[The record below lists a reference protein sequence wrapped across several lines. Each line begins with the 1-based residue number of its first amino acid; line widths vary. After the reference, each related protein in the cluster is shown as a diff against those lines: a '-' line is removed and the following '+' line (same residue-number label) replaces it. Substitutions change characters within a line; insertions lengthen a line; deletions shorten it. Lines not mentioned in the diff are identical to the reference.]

1 MQPSYSN
8 PPVSNS
14 NSFAQASALSG
25 FKFSTIGN
33 NPSLLERMGDGP
45 RASLRPPSS
54 DQNPSQVHNSASA
67 SHIPFRPTSPLPLRV
82 APVYRGS
89 SVKPI
94 LAQDLNGPAPASTS
108 FSPFEPLDDLKI
120 HSQPLDQKRTSVFP
134 DLQYPNATPGIDS
147 PLRESFIRPSRSVPH
162 KRDASHQP
170 QPPIGQNLSP
180 IPVSNLPGIESGVP
194 GEVTGSPAPSLPSA
208 SSQHSSTTPST
219 EPEHVR
225 RPVEHLFKLASV
237 REEHL
242 SRRRETFDLRSGEL
256 STFGAEAL
264 QAVQDLQDRTETLK
278 QQAEDMRAQA
288 EQTLQE
294 ATKMRDMA
302 DQLIASAGTLGVDLL
317 GAQVSRAVGR
327 SEQLTRFVQKGFDWL
342 SNLRSREQEK
352 IAVVQ
357 AEIAEQDLAD
367 LQRRQQELQQ
377 QLERRKIEEQENMEA
392 AKREEQE
399 REAARKNAEEE
410 RETARMRAY
419 DIRRAEVMAEKRR
432 ATEAQAQSIQA
443 EREKRVAD
451 ASGSGLRPPTRSSDT
466 PLGTTP
472 TPSSEVVHSIRV
484 SADVPSSQVTVPALP
499 RSPVIRTSGPP
510 EITSPSSHSQ
520 PQPHK
525 VKTVPAPVSF
535 VPAQTEAGRAV
546 NTDSPLSSTILA
558 SELHPRNV
566 VEASRHSHLNQ
577 VTRDAQDE
585 MQPQNPRQAAP
596 PKEVHHVQVKREPS
610 VGVLPRS
617 YPQLSPNME
626 HTDQSQHHQPVAV
639 LRTPSQGLDIDQHI
653 TAPSTSE
660 PRATPP
666 HVVQT
671 DGYLRRTDPPGSVP
685 YQDEPRIVQ
694 DSHHDQVAPS
704 TDRRALIRQDSASSE
719 LSAQNWNYRDRRS
732 PSRLSSREG
741 RSRSRSPPHWRKR
754 TRSRTPPRFET
765 RQNVDHWGL
774 DRPRV
779 RPRIDEDRDRSWRYN
794 GYDRRRRGDSPRR
807 YLAPPPRRGYN
818 SYRPSHSPPPSPRRL
833 RTERSPPRRSYPDR
847 SLGAEHVPQRFFNTD
862 VRERRTDEYR
872 ADVNAHHNEP
882 AAKAYRS
889 VEKEEQQTWQQQ
901 TYQRR
906 TPSPSERDP
915 TLTPPPRQGE
925 ADIGLLDRINM
936 NEADNRGPGRGR
948 VVARGG
954 PNPRRGTRGVPS
966 GGRGRSGALALL
978 SRMSET
984 ATRSTRT
991 APALS
996 LSDRMQQD

>member
-1 MQPSYSN
+1 MQSSYSN
-8 PPVSNS
+8 PPLSNS
-14 NSFAQASALSG
+14 NAFTQASGLSG

-33 NPSLLERMGDGP
+33 NPSLLDRMGDGS
-45 RASLRPPSS
+45 RASFRPPSS

-89 SVKPI
+89 SVKPTVI
-94 LAQDLNGPAPASTS
+94 QDLHGPAPASTS

-120 HSQPLDQKRTSVFP
+120 YPQPLDQNRTSVFP
-134 DLQYPNATPGIDS
+134 DLQYPNATPDINS
-147 PLRESFIRPSRSVPH
+147 PLRESSILPSWPVPY

-170 QPPIGQNLSP
+170 QPPIRQNLPP
-180 IPVSNLPGIESGVP
+180 ISVSNPPGVESGVAA
-194 GEVTGSPAPSLPSA
+194 ETTGSPVLSLPST
-208 SSQHSSTTPST
+208 SSQHSSATPPT

-225 RPVEHLFKLASV
+225 RPVEHLFKIASV

-242 SRRRETFDLRSGEL
+242 AKRRETFDLRSGEL

-278 QQAEDMRAQA
+278 QQAEEMRAQA

-342 SNLRSREQEK
+342 VTLRSREQEK

-377 QLERRKIEEQENMEA
+377 QLERRKIEEQEKMEV

-399 REAARKNAEEE
+399 REAARKKAEEE
-410 RETARMRAY
+410 REAARMRAY
-419 DIRRAEVMAEKRR
+419 DVRRAEVMAKKRR

-443 EREKRVAD
+443 ERERRIAD

-466 PLGTTP
+466 LLSTTP
-472 TPSSEVVHSIRV
+472 APSSEVVHSIRA
-484 SADVPSSQVTVPALP
+484 SADVPSSQVTVPALS
-499 RSPVIRTSGPP
+499 RSPVNRTGGSP

-520 PQPHK
+520 PLPNK
-525 VKTVPAPVSF
+525 VKTAPAPVSF

-566 VEASRHSHLNQ
+566 VEASRHSHLNR
-577 VTRDAQDE
+577 VTRDAQEE
-585 MQPQNPRQAAP
+585 MQRQDPRLAAP
-596 PKEVHHVQVKREPS
+596 PLELHHVQVKREPS

-617 YPQLSPNME
+617 HPQPSPDLE
-626 HTDQSQHHQPVAV
+626 HTDQSHRQPVAV
-639 LRTPSQGLDIDQHI
+639 LRTSSQGLDIDQS
-653 TAPSTSE
+653 APASSTSGS
-660 PRATPP
+660 RATPS
-666 HVVQT
+666 HLAQT
-671 DGYLRRTDPPGSVP
+671 DGYLRRTDPPGPVP
-685 YQDEPRIVQ
+685 YQDEPHHFQ
-694 DSHHDQVAPS
+694 DSHHDQVTPS
-704 TDRRALIRQDSASSE
+704 ADGRAHGRQDSASSE
-719 LSAQNWNYRDRRS
+719 LSAQSWNYRDRRS

-754 TRSRTPPRFET
+754 TRSRTPPRSET
-765 RQNVDHWGL
+765 RQNVDHWEL
-774 DRPRV
+774 HRPHV
-779 RPRIDEDRDRSWRYN
+779 RPRIDDDRDRSRRYN
-794 GYDRRRRGDSPRR
+794 GYDRRWRGDSPRR
-807 YLAPPPRRGYN
+807 YVALPPRRGYN
-818 SYRPSHSPPPSPRRL
+818 SYRPSHSPPPSPRQL
-833 RTERSPPRRSYPDR
+833 RAERSPPPPRRSYRDR
-847 SLGAEHVPQRFFNTD
+847 PLAAEHVPQRFVNAD

-872 ADVNAHHNEP
+872 ADVNANHNEP
-882 AAKAYRS
+882 AAEAYRS
-889 VEKEEQQTWQQQ
+889 VEKEEQQYQR
-901 TYQRR
+901 QRR
-906 TPSPSERDP
+906 TRSPSERDQ
-915 TLTPPPRQGE
+915 TSTPSPRQGE

-936 NEADNRGPGRGR
+936 NEADDRGPGRGR

-954 PNPRRGTRGVPS
+954 PNTRRGTRGVSS

-984 ATRSTRT
+984 TTRSTRT